1 MSDRGDIFTHIRTID
16 FAKTQKK
23 DIILAIL
30 FYSPYMSKFKNISGS
45 PMTVPN
51 VGAFD
56 TDETRELS
64 PDLDQYFTNSPH
76 FEKIEEEKKTKKG
89 SLETNVAE

>member
-1 MSDRGDIFTHIRTID
+1 
-16 FAKTQKK
+16 
-23 DIILAIL
+23 
-30 FYSPYMSKFKNISGS
+30 MSKFKNISGI

-56 TDETRELS
+56 KNETRDIS

-76 FEKIEEEKKTKKG
+76 FEKVDEVKKTKEK
-89 SLETNVAE
+89 ETTAE

>member
-1 MSDRGDIFTHIRTID
+1 
-16 FAKTQKK
+16 
-23 DIILAIL
+23 
-30 FYSPYMSKFKNISGS
+30 
-45 PMTVPN
+45 MTVPN

-76 FEKIEEEKKTKKG
+76 FEKVEEEKKTKGK
-89 SLETNVAE
+89 SAQSEE

>member
-1 MSDRGDIFTHIRTID
+1 
-16 FAKTQKK
+16 
-23 DIILAIL
+23 
-30 FYSPYMSKFKNISGS
+30 
-45 PMTVPN
+45 MTVPN

-76 FEKIEEEKKTKKG
+76 FEKVEEEKKTKKG